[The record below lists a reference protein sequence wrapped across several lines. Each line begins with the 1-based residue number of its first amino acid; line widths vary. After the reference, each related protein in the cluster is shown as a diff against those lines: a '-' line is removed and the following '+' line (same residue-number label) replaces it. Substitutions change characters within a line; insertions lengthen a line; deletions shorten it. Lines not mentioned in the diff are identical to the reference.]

1 MKFKHFYRILLLLVI
16 TGFSVSCSNNGD
28 EAPEL
33 IVSAKT
39 ISFDPEAATS
49 EEITI
54 TANSA
59 WRISNSASS
68 WLQLSRESGTDGN
81 STITFSVLKNETNF
95 SRTVTLTVEANNGQA
110 RRITIIQ
117 AGNLYP
123 NYNLAPK

>member
-81 STITFSVLKNETNF
+81 STITFLVLK
-95 SRTVTLTVEANNGQA
+95 
-110 RRITIIQ
+110 
-117 AGNLYP
+117 
-123 NYNLAPK
+123 K